1 MTRLRDALD
10 TDFSRIVAL
19 NAGEVRQTSPMD
31 FDRLRMLAEVSA
43 YFRVA
48 VVDGAVAGF
57 LLAFREGAHYDS
69 ENYQWFGSRF
79 SRFLYVDRIVVD
91 GTCAG
96 RGIGSAL
103 YADLFAFARSQG
115 VDTITCE
122 YNIDPPNHA
131 SRAFHDRFG
140 FTELGTRSTADGT
153 KRVSLQAAHS

>member
-1 MTRLRDALD
+1 MRKCRHI
-10 TDFSRIVAL
+10 S
-19 NAGEVRQTSPMD
+19 ESP
-31 FDRLRMLAEVSA
+31 
-43 YFRVA
+43 

-153 KRVSLQAAHS
+153 KRVSLQAANS